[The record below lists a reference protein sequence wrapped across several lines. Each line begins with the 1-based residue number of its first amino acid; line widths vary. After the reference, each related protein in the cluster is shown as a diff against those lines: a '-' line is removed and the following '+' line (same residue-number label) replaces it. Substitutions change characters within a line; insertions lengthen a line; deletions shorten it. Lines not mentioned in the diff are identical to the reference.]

1 MHEHNATPHLIEAM
15 QWVACLSRSEAE
27 FALRDY
33 RTGRD
38 EPARSDLMQWAGG
51 EAVWSYQAPGDGA
64 TLQPAGCVMPYLYAL
79 QVLLIFGV
87 ATIAL
92 GFGWW
97 AMADHC

>member
-1 MHEHNATPHLIEAM
+1 
-15 QWVACLSRSEAE
+15 
-27 FALRDY
+27 
-33 RTGRD
+33 
-38 EPARSDLMQWAGG
+38 
-51 EAVWSYQAPGDGA
+51 
-64 TLQPAGCVMPYLYAL
+64 MPYLYAL

>member
-51 EAVWSYQAPGDGA
+51 EAVWSYGGVRSVIADA
-64 TLQPAGCVMPYLYAL
+64 IKRRVMVRRCNR
-79 QVLLIFGV
+79 QV
-87 ATIAL
+87 A
-92 GFGWW
+92 
-97 AMADHC
+97 